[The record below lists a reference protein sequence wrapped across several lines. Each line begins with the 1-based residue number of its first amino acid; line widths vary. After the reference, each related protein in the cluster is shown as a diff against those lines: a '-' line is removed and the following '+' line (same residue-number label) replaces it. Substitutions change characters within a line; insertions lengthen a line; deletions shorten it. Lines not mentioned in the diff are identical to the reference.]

1 MSVPM
6 NKTDPRVIRTRRLI
20 QDAFVFLSKE
30 KDFDT
35 ITVRDITER
44 ATINRATFYAHYSD
58 KYVLIESIISDSF
71 MTFVSK
77 RVSPQ
82 PMATEETMR
91 SLILSVLDYCD
102 SLCNSC
108 KSGYKS
114 FGPIAQ
120 IKVKELLQNIIV
132 SLLTN
137 KVSSTDNE
145 KLSIYLLA
153 TMISCSICGAVY
165 SIRKKYPLIVPANF
179 TEEILHFIMAGGY
192 GERCQDIKNYQI
204 S

>member
-1 MSVPM
+1 MPVPI
-6 NKTDPRVIRTRRLI
+6 NKTDPRVIRTRQLI
-20 QDAFVFLSKE
+20 QDAFITLSKE
-30 KDFDT
+30 KDFNT

-71 MTFVSK
+71 MAFVSK
-77 RVSPQ
+77 RIPPQ
-82 PMATEETMR
+82 SIATEETMR
-91 SLILSVLDYCD
+91 NLILSVLDYCD

-114 FGPIAQ
+114 FGPITQ

-132 SLLTN
+132 SLLVNNGSFTHDQRL
-137 KVSSTDNE
+137 KID
-145 KLSIYLLA
+145 LLA
-153 TMISCSICGAVY
+153 TMISCSICGAIY
-165 SIRKKYPLIVPANF
+165 SLRKKYPLTTPANF

-192 GERCQDIKNYQI
+192 GDRCQDIKD
-204 S
+204 

>member
-1 MSVPM
+1 MLSKI
-6 NKTDPRVIRTRRLI
+6 NKTDPRVVRTRQLI
-20 QDAFVFLSKE
+20 QNAFISLSKE

-44 ATINRATFYAHYSD
+44 ATINRATFYSHYSD

-71 MTFVSK
+71 MSFVSK
-77 RVSPQ
+77 RIPPQ
-82 PMATEETMR
+82 ASATEETMR

-137 KVSSTDNE
+137 NISSTDEE

-153 TMISCSICGAVY
+153 TMISCSICGAIY
-165 SIRKKYPLIVPANF
+165 SMRKKYQLTMSANF

-192 GERCQDIKNYQI
+192 GERCQDIKN
-204 S
+204 